1 MEFLKKNWNNILFFG
16 FLALLIFPKTRMP
29 IQVFVQ
35 RIFAFSPS
43 EKNEKERETLQDYNW
58 NLQKINS
65 EEINFSQSKGKVSIV
80 NFWATWCP
88 PCVAEMPS
96 FQKLYD
102 VYGEK
107 VDFYFVTSEKPEKII
122 SFMAKN
128 GYALPI
134 YLQSYEAPKKLQSQA
149 LPTTYVISKTGEIV
163 VDEEGAA
170 DWNSKKMHALLE
182 QLLSK

>member
-107 VDFYFVTSEKPEKII
+107 VDFYFVTSEKPEKTI